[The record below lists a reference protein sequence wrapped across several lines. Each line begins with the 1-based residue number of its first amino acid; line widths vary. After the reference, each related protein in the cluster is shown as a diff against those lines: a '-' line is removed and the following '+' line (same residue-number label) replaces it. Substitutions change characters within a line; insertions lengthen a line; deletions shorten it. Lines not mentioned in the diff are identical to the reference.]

1 MDTSNNELIEVLMFR
16 DTLTI
21 EEVKEL
27 IEGAVEDNP
36 NDPEEALYDLGLEPD
51 YVFDILPFY
60 Q

>member
-16 DTLTI
+16 DTLSI

-36 NDPEEALYDLGLEPD
+36 HDPEDALYDLGLEPD
-51 YVFDILPFY
+51 YIFDIIPFY